1 MKAFRS
7 ASPETLGVREPESVS
22 LGSASIP
29 SPAST
34 ATRSIARPPLDT
46 SPFTGISLSY
56 LDICTVV
63 ETPVSAGRGVVLEAV
78 YSPVYWYSRG

>member
-1 MKAFRS
+1 
-7 ASPETLGVREPESVS
+7 
-22 LGSASIP
+22 
-29 SPAST
+29 
-34 ATRSIARPPLDT
+34 LDT